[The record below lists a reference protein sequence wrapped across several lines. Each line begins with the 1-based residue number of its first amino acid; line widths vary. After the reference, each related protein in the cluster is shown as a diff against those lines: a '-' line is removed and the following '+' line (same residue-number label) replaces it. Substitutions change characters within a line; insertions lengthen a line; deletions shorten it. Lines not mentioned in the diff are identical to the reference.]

1 MVRQLADEIVNRESP
16 IPTRREGRLANVKRE
31 NLLSEFHYHIIEL
44 SYYHINS
51 GLSLPLIM
59 NKRELFLQHVAQTS
73 PAPLGLEIVKA
84 KGSTLRDV
92 SGKKYLDLIA
102 GISVCNVG
110 HRHPKVVKAIKK
122 QLNDYMHLL
131 VYGEMIETPQVQYAK
146 WLTDYMPASLNSV
159 YFTNSGAEATE
170 GAMKLAK
177 RVTNRTQIIAFNKS
191 YHGSTQGALSI
202 MGDEY
207 WRNAFRPL
215 LPDILHL
222 EYDVAESLQEIT
234 TQTAC
239 VIAETI
245 QAERG
250 VFAPSAQWMTA
261 LQEKCRETGTLLV
274 LDEIQ
279 TGFGRTGTLWGF
291 EQFNVVPDIVLLGKA
306 LGGGMPMGAF
316 VADQKIMQVFTENPV
331 LGHITTFGGH
341 PVCCAAGLAA
351 FKVLLKEEIMPQ
363 VAAKSALFRE
373 LLLHPLIKT
382 VRANGLLIAVEFEQ
396 FEINK
401 KVIDGCLQQGL
412 LTDWFLFA
420 PECMRIAP
428 PLTITEKEI
437 KKAARIILQVLDAN
451 G

>member
-1 MVRQLADEIVNRESP
+1 
-16 IPTRREGRLANVKRE
+16 
-31 NLLSEFHYHIIEL
+31 
-44 SYYHINS
+44 
-51 GLSLPLIM
+51 M
-59 NKRELFLQHVAQTS
+59 NKRELFLRHVAQTS

-92 SGKKYLDLIA
+92 TGKKYLDLIA

-146 WLTDYMPASLNSV
+146 WLTDHLPASLNSV

-215 LPDILHL
+215 LPDVLHL
-222 EYDVAESLQEIT
+222 EYDSFESLAEIT

-261 LQEKCRETGTLLV
+261 LQKKCRETGALLV

-279 TGFGRTGTLWGF
+279 TGFGRTGALWGF
-291 EQFNVVPDIVLLGKA
+291 EPFNVVPDVVLLGKA
-306 LGGGMPMGAF
+306 LGGGMPLGAF
-316 VADQKIMQVFTENPV
+316 VADQKIMQAFTENPV

-351 FKVLLKEEIMPQ
+351 FKVLLKEDILPR
-363 VAAKSALFRE
+363 VAAKSALFKE
-373 LLLHPLIKT
+373 WLVHPLIKA
-382 VRANGLLIAVEFEQ
+382 VRTNGLLIAVEFEQ
-396 FEINK
+396 FDINK
-401 KVIDGCLQQGL
+401 KVIDSCLQQGL

-437 KKAARIILQVLDAN
+437 KKAARTILQVMDAII
-451 G
+451 